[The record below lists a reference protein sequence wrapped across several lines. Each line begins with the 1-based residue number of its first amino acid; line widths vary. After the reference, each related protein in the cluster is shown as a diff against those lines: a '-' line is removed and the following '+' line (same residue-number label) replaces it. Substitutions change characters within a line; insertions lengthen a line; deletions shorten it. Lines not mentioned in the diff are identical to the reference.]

1 MLTKMMPY
9 DSFSWGASGYLCE
22 VLVLRGKLS
31 ALGVTVFL
39 ICALSF
45 PQQANASL
53 SASTENPVLSPAG
66 AVFNGDSA
74 RRHILAATNEARS
87 AAGLPPVSAHEAL
100 DEVAQACSQ
109 TQAANNAVA
118 HCTGYQTRYPAG
130 WTAASENVAAGQSVE
145 SVVDAWMNSAP
156 HRANILRADA
166 THLGIGYA
174 VSSSG
179 RPYYTQNFASYPRAV
194 SAPPEVPI
202 FRFYSPAY
210 RGHFYTASEAERDMI
225 RTRWPDVWNYEGS
238 AYTAFTT
245 QASGTVPLYRF
256 WSAQYTG
263 HFYTADAGE
272 RDEVI
277 RRWPSVWAYEGVAY
291 YVYPSESTVEQTV
304 PVARFWGPTVLHH
317 FYTASP
323 SESDYVRQNWSSTWV
338 YESNAFRV
346 PASGA
351 PLR

>member
-1 MLTKMMPY
+1 M
-9 DSFSWGASGYLCE
+9 
-22 VLVLRGKLS
+22 LRGKLS
-31 ALGVTVFL
+31 TLGVTVL
-39 ICALSF
+39 VICALSF
-45 PQQANASL
+45 PQQAHALSSVSPL
-53 SASTENPVLSPAG
+53 SASPADPVLARAG
-66 AVFNGDSA
+66 AVFDEESA
-74 RRHILAATNEARS
+74 RRYILAATNEARS
-87 AAGLPPVSAHEAL
+87 AAGLSPVSAHAAL
-100 DEVAQACSQ
+100 DGIAQSCSQ
-109 TQAANNAVA
+109 TQAANNAMA
-118 HCTGYQTRYPAG
+118 HCAGYQTRYPSG
-130 WTAASENVAAGQSVE
+130 WTSASENVAFGQSVE
-145 SVVDAWMNSAP
+145 SVVDAWMNSEG

-194 SAPPEVPI
+194 SAPAQVPI

-245 QASGTVPLYRF
+245 QVPGTVPLYRF

-277 RRWPSVWAYEGVAY
+277 RRWPGIWAYEGVAY
-291 YVYPSESTVEQTV
+291 YVYPTASTVAETV

-338 YESNAFRV
+338 YESIAFRV
-346 PASGA
+346 PAAGA
-351 PLR
+351 PPR